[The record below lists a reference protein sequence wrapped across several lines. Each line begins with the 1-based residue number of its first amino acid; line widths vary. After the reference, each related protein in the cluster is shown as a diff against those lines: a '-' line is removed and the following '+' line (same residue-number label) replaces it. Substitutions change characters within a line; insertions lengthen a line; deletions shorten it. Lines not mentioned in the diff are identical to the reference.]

1 MEDCEALHDTVKE
14 GWISFDQL
22 DGKSTP
28 HAPPQAQASG
38 FRLQKAATMTR
49 EIHVRVNYRGVRKRP
64 WGKFAAEIRDRK
76 KNGSRLW
83 LGTYDT
89 PEGAALAY
97 DRAAFKMR
105 GSKAKLNFPSLIAS
119 NVEPQPHGIT
129 KKNMASSSSSSSITA
144 D

>member
-1 MEDCEALHDTVKE
+1 MEDYKASHDNVKE
-14 GWISFDQL
+14 EWISFDQH
-22 DGKSTP
+22 DGKSTY
-28 HAPPQAQASG
+28 QAQASG

-89 PEGAALAY
+89 PEAAALAY

-105 GSKAKLNFPSLIAS
+105 GSKAKLNFPSLVAS

-129 KKNMASSSSSSSITA
+129 KKNMPSSSSS
-144 D
+144 

>member
-1 MEDCEALHDTVKE
+1 MEDCKALHDTVKE

-129 KKNMASSSSSSSITA
+129 KKDMPSSSSSSSITA